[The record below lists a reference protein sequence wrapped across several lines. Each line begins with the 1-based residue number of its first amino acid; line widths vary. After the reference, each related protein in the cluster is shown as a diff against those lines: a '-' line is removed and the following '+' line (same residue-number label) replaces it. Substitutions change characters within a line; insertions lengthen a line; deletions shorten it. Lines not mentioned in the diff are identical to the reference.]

1 MWQQA
6 GHDYADPHH
15 SGHCHPARTIRDAIE
30 RDPAYSAYMSGV
42 RITPLGCARFVGSQ
56 ATIELEGRLT
66 THLTVWTSVVLF
78 QAGAF
83 LKDTPPGL
91 NTRYLAG
98 HATYR
103 F

>member
-1 MWQQA
+1 MRTPITRGIAIRHAQS
-6 GHDYADPHH
+6 GTRSRKIPPTPH
-15 SGHCHPARTIRDAIE
+15 
-30 RDPAYSAYMSGV
+30 MSGV

-66 THLTVWTSVVLF
+66 THLTVWTFVVLF

-83 LKDTPPGL
+83 LKDTSPGL
-91 NTRYLAG
+91 NTCYLAG